1 MEAIKANTE
10 ARRVLDAA
18 LVHAALEFYKRHLSP
33 DIKIKAVADLD
44 RLILEYDTVAKTPL
58 TYDDDGCLIVAP
70 DDDLKGPEQKVNLND
85 L

>member
-33 DIKIKAVADLD
+33 DIKIKAVADLE
-44 RLILEYDTVAKTPL
+44 RLILEYDTIAKTPL
-58 TYDDDGCLIVAP
+58 TYDKSGQLVIAGP
-70 DDDLKGPEQKVNLND
+70 DNTDPERVTNINEL
-85 L
+85 

>member
-33 DIKIKAVADLD
+33 DIKIKAVADLE
-44 RLILEYDTVAKTPL
+44 RLILEYDTIAKTPL
-58 TYDDDGCLIVAP
+58 TYDDNGSLIVAP
-70 DDDLKGPEQKVNLND
+70 DDSKEGRKVNINEL
-85 L
+85 